1 MGYDAGENNK
11 STETKLDATTN
22 IAAILL
28 PRFSDSS
35 MALSG
40 VFFRHVVSYYG
51 LGKQMKGTKEI
62 FDVTAKKT

>member
-40 VFFRHVVSYYG
+40 VFFRHVVS
-51 LGKQMKGTKEI
+51 LLRPW
-62 FDVTAKKT
+62 